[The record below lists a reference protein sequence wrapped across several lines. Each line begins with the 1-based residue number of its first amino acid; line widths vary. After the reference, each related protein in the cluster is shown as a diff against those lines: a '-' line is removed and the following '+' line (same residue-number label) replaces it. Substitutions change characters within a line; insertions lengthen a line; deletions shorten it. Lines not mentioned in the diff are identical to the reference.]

1 MSYSEKQRQ
10 YNDKYDAEN
19 MIAYT
24 VKYQRSIYDAVE
36 KAMEKFHANHGTGKP
51 TAVLMTTAKGKGVS
65 YMENQAGWHGK
76 APNDDEYAQAMAEL
90 AAARSAIEEG

>member
-36 KAMEKFHANHGTGKP
+36 KAMEKLEWTGINGQLR
-51 TAVLMTTAKGKGVS
+51 VRCSIQYYVWLC
-65 YMENQAGWHGK
+65 E
-76 APNDDEYAQAMAEL
+76 
-90 AAARSAIEEG
+90 

>member
-1 MSYSEKQRQ
+1 MSYSEKQRR

-36 KAMEKFHANHGTGKP
+36 KAMEKSGMNRNKWT
-51 TAVLMTTAKGKGVS
+51 TTAI
-65 YMENQAGWHGK
+65 MEKLERDGYIDGS
-76 APNDDEYAQAMAEL
+76 AEQ
-90 AAARSAIEEG
+90 SEG